1 MTVKHALYIDN
12 FFHTQGGIFMLKTSK
27 RLLATV
33 LAVVMM
39 LSMSTVAFAASDS
52 MKVYVDNDYTGVD
65 NAYMDRHDDVYVDC
79 WDDIRDIF
87 PEAEDM
93 LSVNPK
99 EDVCLNDWADE
110 FDYTLR
116 VKNNKVY
123 LYSDGRD
130 HDDDRPTID
139 DDYPWDDDDDEEEP
153 FISTISIYRNGM
165 YVSNAAYRYSSNDTN
180 VYVNYPS
187 SKSLKAIFGTVPATT
202 LGYKYYR
209 YENNVFINN
218 DGKTPII
225 VMLNGERVSFPD
237 QQPIVVNPGYTMI
250 PVYALGEMLGY
261 DVNWV
266 GGKSQRVDIANKNH
280 TINLYIGYPNMK
292 YDGKWLQ
299 MAVAPIIT
307 GNRTLVPARFV
318 VEAFGLNI
326 WYDNSMLSAGGPGV
340 VHIYK

>member
-1 MTVKHALYIDN
+1 
-12 FFHTQGGIFMLKTSK
+12 
-27 RLLATV
+27 
-33 LAVVMM
+33 
-39 LSMSTVAFAASDS
+39 
-52 MKVYVDNDYTGVD
+52 
-65 NAYMDRHDDVYVDC
+65 
-79 WDDIRDIF
+79 
-87 PEAEDM
+87 
-93 LSVNPK
+93 
-99 EDVCLNDWADE
+99 
-110 FDYTLR
+110 
-116 VKNNKVY
+116 
-123 LYSDGRD
+123 
-130 HDDDRPTID
+130 
-139 DDYPWDDDDDEEEP
+139 
-153 FISTISIYRNGM
+153 M

-187 SKSLKAIFGTVPATT
+187 SESLKAIFGTVPANADTTYKTLQQWATT

-225 VMLNGERVSFPD
+225 VMLNGKRVSFPD